1 MSKVVNKDHRPFCNN
16 PQRKEQAIRDLSC
29 NTVTNV
35 ALKNNV
41 NKSTISRL
49 KKENQD
55 RIDALSQRI
64 AQKHLSKFKK
74 SIDNE
79 INNYYELTKKD
90 IDNITSVHI
99 ALKSQISKSLINPLY
114 EKMGILPSRQNI
126 NMNINRSID
135 VAPILLAAEERMKS
149 IGVGTAIDVH
159 SKQLAE
165 GENPDT
171 DAM

>member
-64 AQKHLSKFKK
+64 VKKHLSKFKK

-79 INNYYELTKKD
+79 VNNYYELTKKD

-99 ALKSQISKSLINPLY
+99 GLKSQISKSLINPLY

-126 NMNINRSID
+126 NMNINHSID
-135 VAPILLAAEERMKS
+135 IGPEIKLAVERMRS
-149 IGVGTAIDVH
+149 VCVGTVIDTPV
-159 SKQLAE
+159 KQLE
-165 GENPDT
+165 SDENINKVT
-171 DAM
+171 